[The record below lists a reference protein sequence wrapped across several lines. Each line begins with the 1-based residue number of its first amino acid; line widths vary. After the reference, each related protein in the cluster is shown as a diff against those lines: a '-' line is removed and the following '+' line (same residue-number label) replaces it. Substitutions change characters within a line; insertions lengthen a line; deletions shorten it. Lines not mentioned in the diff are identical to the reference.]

1 MDKIIKYNPEQ
12 LCYWLE
18 ASGLFENLKCSKN
31 LGVARFNY
39 KDSEVLVSASGRI
52 SIRGGKQTGNLTEL
66 ISKCVWPAKYCICN
80 FTALDCARGLCGY
93 CRDHVCNAIG
103 GENSEN
109 KESDLGR
116 DILKKSGE
124 LKSTFNKIEM
134 LVEQFKRLADAMCD
148 ELHIEGAESKK
159 GDEQFDEINKEILMY
174 MTSVKRKEDAALG
187 IYVAGIVANI
197 KDSIDKILNLNK
209 IGVDKTD
216 IGALIE
222 ARNIVM
228 SGFNSLVTVNVVGA
242 FNAINSYNGFF
253 SQNKNVK
260 KEILEIGKNGLEIA
274 KLVNRPI
281 PK

>member
-12 LCYWLE
+12 LCYWLKV
-18 ASGLFENLKCSKN
+18 SRLFENLKCSKT

-52 SIRGGKQTGNLTEL
+52 SVRDGKQTENLIAL

-80 FTALDCARGLCGY
+80 LTALDCARGLCGY
-93 CRDHVCNAIG
+93 CADHVCEAIG
-103 GENSEN
+103 GENAAN

-116 DILKKSGE
+116 DIIKKSGG
-124 LKSTFNKIEM
+124 LKSTFNKIGM
-134 LVEQFKRLADAMCD
+134 LAEQFKRLADAMCD
-148 ELHIEGAESKK
+148 ELHIESAESRRS
-159 GDEQFDEINKEILMY
+159 DEQFDEINKEILDY
-174 MTSVKRKEDAALG
+174 MISAKREENASLG
-187 IYVAGIVANI
+187 IYVAGIAANI

-209 IGVDKTD
+209 IGVDRTD

-228 SGFNSLVTVNVVGA
+228 SGFNSLVTINVVGA

-260 KEILEIGKNGLEIA
+260 KEILEISRNGLEIA